1 MITLEQFKK
10 IFKHIKDLEE
20 RNDKLTDLLVDKE
33 CCGWISHGTMLTDDI
48 LDLLTCIFKLDLDD
62 DLFSWW
68 LYDISE
74 DKKFIYHNNIKYNLN
89 SLDDLYYYAKNEL
102 DKVKQES
109 MTEKEKL
116 EPIYQQEMS
125 PEEALEFVKQ
135 CWEFHND
142 K

>member
-20 RNDKLTDLLVDKE
+20 RNDKLTDLLIDKE

-102 DKVKQES
+102 DKVKQAP

-116 EPIYQQEMS
+116 EPVYQQEMS
-125 PEEALEFVKQ
+125 AEETLEFVKQ